1 VKRLWWTPRA
11 TQDAAGVTHASEQLA
26 MMGFWPLFLVVGG
39 FMGAVMGIVRLV
51 RFFAKPSY

>member
-1 VKRLWWTPRA
+1 
-11 TQDAAGVTHASEQLA
+11 